1 MHQRC
6 YHKTNQP
13 LRKPYDM
20 VNPTTKGAR
29 ASGSSVATMARAR
42 IDDWPI
48 IALRSSLSRL
58 RPRRCSNCDAILR
71 VYLMDIQPIR
81 TDEDHRAA
89 LAEIGARWGAP
100 EGTEEG
106 ELKDNR
112 PTQEVEVTDYF
123 PSAPAGEGGQ
133 QDLCREG
140 HGRIETRT

>member
-58 RPRRCSNCDAILR
+58 RSRRCSNCDAILR
-71 VYLMDIQPIR
+71 VYAMEIRPIR
-81 TDEDHRAA
+81 TNEDHRAA
-89 LAEIGARWGAP
+89 LAEIEARWGCA
-100 EGTEEG
+100 
-106 ELKDNR
+106 R
-112 PTQEVEVTDYF
+112 
-123 PSAPAGEGGQ
+123 
-133 QDLCREG
+133 G
-140 HGRIETRT
+140 HRGR